1 LIHFFK
7 RFSSCVVLGARM
19 ALTLLQGYSSHS
31 DSSDTE
37 SEDDGIV
44 VTIDRRVISG
54 DKPSIKKPQH
64 RTGDRPGPKCQ
75 PRPSDI
81 HTHPPHG
88 NKRPHPRTQ
97 DHPSSKR
104 KPEMKWEKPCS
115 PPVGPVAVPV
125 TVVST
130 LDMPHYDLGQ
140 NLNEADSL
148 VPLPREINDMFAEDE
163 EDERA
168 RDDPALHE
176 GRLRSFAHSKNSW
189 ASYVFIDLAELDL
202 GEARN
207 LLVEQLDMEPI
218 LNPHLSLSRVVS
230 LRHHWLD
237 PLMESLKQSLG
248 METRFHLSLDKLQ
261 VFVNDE
267 GTRTFVGLT
276 ASAGWPQL
284 TRISRRVDSCLAE
297 YSLPHFY
304 RPPTFHCSLAWCLGD
319 RRAAIRACLQKLS
332 LQLVDCLDDDVHLVR
347 TVNCKAGNKQFKFNL
362 I

>member
-1 LIHFFK
+1 MQ
-7 RFSSCVVLGARM
+7 CAVLGM

-31 DSSDTE
+31 ESSDSE

-44 VTIDRRVISG
+44 VTIDRRVIDG
-54 DKPSIKKPQH
+54 DKPAAKRSHP
-64 RTGDRPGPKCQ
+64 RPPDRGGRPHS
-75 PRPSDI
+75 RPSD
-81 HTHPPHG
+81 HG
-88 NKRPHPRTQ
+88 KRPHPRTQ
-97 DHPSSKR
+97 DHPPTKR
-104 KPEMKWEKPCS
+104 KPEMKWEKACS
-115 PPVGPVAVPV
+115 PQIPVPVPVA
-125 TVVST
+125 VVST

-140 NLNEADSL
+140 TLDEGDHL
-148 VPLPREINDMFAEDE
+148 VPLPRVINDMFVESE
-163 EDERA
+163 EEERA

-176 GRLRSFAHSKNSW
+176 GRLRSFAHCANSW
-189 ASYVFIDLAELDL
+189 ASYVYIDLAELDL
-202 GEARN
+202 GDARN

-218 LNPHLSLSRVVS
+218 PHPHLSLSRVVS

-248 METRFHLSLDKLQ
+248 MERRFHLGLDKLQ

-284 TRISRRVDSCLAE
+284 ARISRRVDSCLAE

-304 RPPTFHCSLAWCLGD
+304 RPPAFHCSLAWCLGD
-319 RRAAIRACLQKLS
+319 RRAAIRARLQKLS
-332 LQLVDCLDDDVHLVR
+332 LQLVDCLDDDVQLIR
-347 TVNCKAGNKQFKFNL
+347 TVHCKAGNKKFKFNL

>member
-1 LIHFFK
+1 
-7 RFSSCVVLGARM
+7 M
-19 ALTLLQGYSSHS
+19 ALTLLQGYDSHS

-54 DKPSIKKPQH
+54 DKPSVKKPLQP
-64 RTGDRPGPKCQ
+64 RAGKLQ
-75 PRPSDI
+75 PRPSDL
-81 HTHPPHG
+81 HG

-97 DHPSSKR
+97 DHPPSKR
-104 KPEMKWEKPCS
+104 KPEMKWEKCS
-115 PPVGPVAVPV
+115 SPAPVGAVPVPV

-218 LNPHLSLSRVVS
+218 QNPHLSLSRVVS

-319 RRAAIRACLQKLS
+319 RRAAIRTCLQKLS

-347 TVNCKAGNKQFKFNL
+347 SVYCKAGNKQFKFNL